1 MDGILDFN
9 CYSLGGTKNLKNFTP
24 TQLWTFFKL
33 IYFQLFSIVMV
44 SIPKNWCAKN
54 VFCHLK
60 ILYLFENISI
70 SNMKMN
76 IKSVSNVTKK
86 PGQDLSTIFALNPNP
101 ICAKCASKLLIV
113 FASTE
118 YICAPTQ
125 VRHRTL
131 AVYEVAGK

>member
-1 MDGILDFN
+1 
-9 CYSLGGTKNLKNFTP
+9 
-24 TQLWTFFKL
+24 
-33 IYFQLFSIVMV
+33 
-44 SIPKNWCAKN
+44 
-54 VFCHLK
+54 
-60 ILYLFENISI
+60 
-70 SNMKMN
+70 MKMN

-131 AVYEVAGK
+131 AVYEVAGTQNNNIKFYYLHGFFYHFLSNQNAIFASKLLIVFASNE